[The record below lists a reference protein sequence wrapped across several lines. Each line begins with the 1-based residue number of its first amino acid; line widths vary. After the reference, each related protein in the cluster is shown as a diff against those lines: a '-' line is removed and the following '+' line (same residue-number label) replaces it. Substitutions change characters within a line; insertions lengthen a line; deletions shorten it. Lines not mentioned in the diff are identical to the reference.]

1 MRCREGADA
10 AVAPVTFARERFLL
24 RTAPRRFVVEPGPA
38 PMLRSPLLPIFLTV
52 FVDVLGLTLMLPLL
66 PFYTEHFGGS
76 PLTVGLLIASYGFCQ
91 LISGPIL
98 GRISDR
104 VGRKPVL
111 LVSQAGTFFGF
122 LTIGFASTL
131 WMLFLGRIL
140 DGLTAGNLS
149 IAQAYISDVTR
160 PENRTR
166 AFALIGIAF
175 GSGFLIGPAISGILA
190 HRFGYATPAFAAA
203 GLSLLSIV
211 LTATLLPKNPIRP
224 DEDGVPAASAQP
236 VAVSGAP
243 RPAPPPAG
251 SRSLAFGKFFSRPLP
266 RRRLLEFF
274 AFTLSFSTLIGGL
287 ALFLNRR
294 FGFNVENV
302 GWVYAFSG
310 LIGGFIQG
318 GIIGRLVKRYGEA
331 KLALSGFVTMAIGY
345 CFLGLAHGIPV
356 LLVLVAI
363 SGFGVAVTRPA
374 LTTLLTKSVGREEQG
389 AALGVSQSLSS
400 IAQIVGAPVA
410 GLLIEHGWL
419 WQYGVA
425 AGSVALVGVVIGMQP
440 EPVATSA

>member
-1 MRCREGADA
+1 
-10 AVAPVTFARERFLL
+10 
-24 RTAPRRFVVEPGPA
+24 
-38 PMLRSPLLPIFLTV
+38 MLRSPLLPIFLTV

-111 LVSQAGTFFGF
+111 LVSQAGTFLGF
-122 LTIGFASTL
+122 LTIGFANTL

-190 HRFGYATPAFAAA
+190 QRFGYATPAFAAA
-203 GLSLLSIV
+203 GLSLLSIA

-224 DEDGVPAASAQP
+224 DEADLPAA
-236 VAVSGAP
+236 AVPGGRAP
-243 RPAPPPAG
+243 PPPAG

-294 FGFNVENV
+294 FNFNVESV

-331 KLALSGFVTMAIGY
+331 RLALAGFVTMAVGY
-345 CFLGLAHGIPV
+345 CFLGLAFNIPV
-356 LLVLVAI
+356 LLVLVAL

-374 LTTLLTKSVGREEQG
+374 LTTLITRSVARDETG

-410 GLLIEHGWL
+410 GLLIQHGWL
-419 WQYGVA
+419 AAYGLA
-425 AGSVALVGVVIGMQP
+425 AGSVALVGVVIGLQP
-440 EPVATSA
+440 EPAAS

>member
-1 MRCREGADA
+1 
-10 AVAPVTFARERFLL
+10 
-24 RTAPRRFVVEPGPA
+24 
-38 PMLRSPLLPIFLTV
+38 MLRSPLLPIFLTV

-111 LVSQAGTFFGF
+111 LVSQAGTFLGF
-122 LTIGFASTL
+122 VTIGFANTL

-190 HRFGYATPAFAAA
+190 QRFGYATPAFAAA
-203 GLSLLSIV
+203 ALSLLSIV
-211 LTATLLPKNPIRP
+211 LTATLLPRNPIRP
-224 DEDGVPAASAQP
+224 DEPDLPAATVP
-236 VAVSGAP
+236 GA
-243 RPAPPPAG
+243 RPPPPPAG
-251 SRSLAFGKFFSRPLP
+251 SRSLSFGKFFSRPLP

-331 KLALSGFVTMAIGY
+331 KLALAGFVTMAVGY
-345 CFLGLAHGIPV
+345 CFLGLAFQIPV

-374 LTTLLTKSVGREEQG
+374 LTTLLTKSVSRDEQG

-410 GLLIEHGWL
+410 GLLIQHGWL
-419 WQYGVA
+419 AAYGLA
-425 AGSVALVGVVIGMQP
+425 AGSVALVGVVIGLQP
-440 EPVATSA
+440 EPAAS